1 MSTLRER
8 TGRIIFGIDTRSGW
22 LFDVGLLVA
31 ILGSVL
37 VALLESVRPI
47 QERHGE
53 LFYGLEWAFTLI
65 FSVEYLLRIWSAQ
78 DRKRYV
84 TSFFGV
90 VDLLSILPTYI
101 SFFVP
106 GVQSLMVVRA
116 IRLIRIFNVFNL
128 RARTW
133 QRRRCW
139 RACARCAAQD
149 HGVHRPFAQR
159 RRDRRRRHVRRRGT
173 QSRFHLRAARI
184 YWAVVTIST
193 VGFGDITPITALGQ
207 FIAGILMM
215 LGYCLIIVPTALVSA
230 ELALGVSGETQ
241 INRCGEC
248 GLLEHP
254 GSASFCHRCGHNLF
268 TGHLNFLR
276 SIWNDKGALGCAEG
290 VADGQDSKSGDL
302 VALCVFWFGVYE
314 PCRGRGCGTDG
325 ESVEPIRSRG

>member
-47 QERHGE
+47 QERYGE

-65 FSVEYLLRIWSAQ
+65 FSVEYLLRIWSAK

-128 RARTW
+128 RAYLAEETMLA
-133 QRRRCW
+133 
-139 RACARCAAQD
+139 RA
-149 HGVHRPFAQR
+149 
-159 RRDRRRRHVRRRGT
+159 
-173 QSRFHLRAARI
+173 LRAALPKIMVFIVLLLNVVVIVGAVMYVVEGPKAGFTSVPRGI

-268 TGHLNFLR
+268 TGRLNSPF
-276 SIWNDKGALGCAEG
+276 
-290 VADGQDSKSGDL
+290 DL
-302 VALCVFWFGVYE
+302 E
-314 PCRGRGCGTDG
+314 
-325 ESVEPIRSRG
+325 

>member
-47 QERHGE
+47 QERYGE
-53 LFYGLEWAFTLI
+53 LFYGLEWAFTLL
-65 FSVEYLLRIWSAQ
+65 FSVEYLLRIWSAK

-128 RARTW
+128 RAYLAEETMLA
-133 QRRRCW
+133 
-139 RACARCAAQD
+139 RA
-149 HGVHRPFAQR
+149 
-159 RRDRRRRHVRRRGT
+159 
-173 QSRFHLRAARI
+173 LRAALPKIMVFIVLLLNVVVIVGAVMYVVEGPKAGFTSVPRGI

-207 FIAGILMM
+207 LIAGILMM

-268 TGHLNFLR
+268 TGHLNSPF
-276 SIWNDKGALGCAEG
+276 
-290 VADGQDSKSGDL
+290 DL
-302 VALCVFWFGVYE
+302 E
-314 PCRGRGCGTDG
+314 
-325 ESVEPIRSRG
+325 